1 MFLAHASGEH
11 APAPRLGTFGRGFV
25 QAMTSREHPP
35 RHLERRWAT
44 RYSFRAELEI
54 EWGSAVL
61 RGKTRDIGSNGMF
74 IESADT
80 LWVGA
85 GFTARLAL
93 GRPVGC
99 PGELT
104 AVPVIY
110 GASFMTRCLDCG
122 SERTTDQCPS
132 CGLTTAA
139 AELMFRRR
147 LMRQTGIFLLGSLAF
162 PYISQIY
169 PPLDLDLILVFFGLV
184 FFGALTLAVILERR
198 ARNHQEIELLKRV
211 YNGFV
216 PLPWILAATLFVN
229 GRLDSQKNVVY
240 YPTVVVGRF
249 NMKGIV
255 KGSRRLVVRS
265 WREGQ
270 RVERLAVD
278 MDDFDRFH
286 EGDAIVV
293 GVGPGAL
300 GIPWYYGAY
309 RR

>member
-1 MFLAHASGEH
+1 MGV
-11 APAPRLGTFGRGFV
+11 V
-25 QAMTSREHPP
+25 QALPVVLGHP
-35 RHLERRWAT
+35 
-44 RYSFRAELEI
+44 
-54 EWGSAVL
+54 L
-61 RGKTRDIGSNGMF
+61 RLI
-74 IESADT
+74 
-80 LWVGA
+80 
-85 GFTARLAL
+85 
-93 GRPVGC
+93 
-99 PGELT
+99 
-104 AVPVIY
+104 
-110 GASFMTRCLDCG
+110 MTRCLDCG
-122 SERTTDQCPS
+122 AERTTDQCPS

-139 AELMFRRR
+139 AELTFRRR
-147 LMRQTGIFLLGSLAF
+147 LMRQTAVFLLGSLAF

-169 PPLDLDLILVFFGLV
+169 PPLDLDLILVFFGV
-184 FFGALTLAVILERR
+184 IFFGALTLAVILERR
-198 ARNHQEIELLKRV
+198 ARNHQEIELMKRI

-229 GRLDSQKNVVY
+229 GRLDSAKNVVY
-240 YPTVVVGRF
+240 YPTVVVARF

-293 GVGPGAL
+293 GVEPGAL
-300 GIPWYYGAY
+300 GIPWYYGVY